1 MTITYLDGYN
11 TIDGAIA
18 GMLIDKTTTIAGVV
32 DGVHYADDQ
41 DAASVVMG
49 QLFKLNMARNA
60 RGGGEQAELF
70 PAFDW
75 MTPSD
80 V

>member
-1 MTITYLDGYN
+1 VTITYLDGYN
-11 TIDGAIA
+11 TIDSAIA
-18 GMLIDKTTTIAGVV
+18 SMLLDKTSTIAGVI
-32 DGVHYADDQ
+32 DGIELSDD
-41 DAASVVMG
+41 DAATVVMG
-49 QLFKLNMARNA
+49 QLFKLGMARNA
-60 RGGGEQAELF
+60 RGGGEQVELF